1 MGSMT
6 RRSLRDDANQEAYRR
21 LAGAR
26 PVLRDIRPAIEV
38 VPRMT
43 RDLVLTSGP
52 LLRWSDY
59 EGGQRRALIGGALF
73 EGLAADAAEAEAKL
87 ASGAIRIGA
96 CQDHDCIGS
105 VAGIYTASMPVFV
118 IENEAFGNRAF
129 SNMYEG
135 QARKRLN
142 YGSYDDE
149 VKERLD
155 YINAAVAPVLGEAV
169 RASGGIELAP
179 IIKRAL
185 HMGDELHSRNT
196 AASLLF
202 AVALFPALLDLP
214 PALRNEVKR
223 VTALLV
229 EDNYFF
235 LRLSMGAAKASAA
248 AIAGIPH
255 ASVLST
261 MGLNCRSFGIQ
272 VAGLDGWIEGPL
284 PDPEAKLFEGHGKD
298 EIAWLGGES
307 IVTETVGLGGLAQA
321 AAFPLFSYQGG
332 EPLDMIA
339 RTEQMYAITIGEH
352 PDYRIPVLKYRGT
365 PTAIDIFRVVESGI
379 TPFLDIGI
387 AGKGGMQIG
396 AGVVQA
402 PLPCFE
408 AAVARYNDHYG

>member
-1 MGSMT
+1 MKQET
-6 RRSLRDDANQEAYRR
+6 RRQQANREAYER
-21 LAGAR
+21 LASAR
-26 PVLRDIRPAIEV
+26 PVLRDIRPARDV
-38 VPRMT
+38 VPGMGS
-43 RDLVLTSGP
+43 DLILTSGP
-52 LLRWSDY
+52 LLAWRDY
-59 EGGQRRALIGGALF
+59 TGGQRQALIGGALF
-73 EGLAADAAEAEAKL
+73 EGLAADAEEAEAKF

-118 IENEAFGNRAF
+118 IENSSFGNRAF

-142 YGSYDDE
+142 YGSYDAD
-149 VKERLD
+149 VKARLD
-155 YINAAVAPVLGEAV
+155 YINNAVAPVLGEAV

-202 AVALFPALLDLP
+202 AVALFPALLELP
-214 PALRNEVKR
+214 LALRGEVQR

-248 AIAGIPH
+248 AMAGIPH
-255 ASVLST
+255 ASILST

-272 VAGLDGWIEGPL
+272 VAGLDGWIEGDL
-284 PDPEAKLFEGHGKD
+284 PDPEAKLFEGHSKD
-298 EIAWLGGES
+298 EISWLGGES
-307 IVTETVGLGGLAQA
+307 VITETIGLGGLAQA

-339 RTEQMYAITIGEH
+339 RTEKMYAITVGEH
-352 PDYRIPVLKYRGT
+352 PHYRIPVLKYRGV
-365 PTAIDIFRVVESGI
+365 PTAIDIFKVVETGVR
-379 TPFLDIGI
+379 PFLDIGI
-387 AGKGGMQIG
+387 AGKGGVQIG

-402 PLPCFE
+402 PGQCFE
-408 AAVARYNDHYG
+408 AALARYNAQYGTA